1 MAPEH
6 WHEQLR
12 RGMLELAV
20 LLAVAREP
28 RYGLDILRHLEFA
41 NLVLAEGTIYP
52 LLARLEREGLLSAE
66 WVEREGPRPRKY
78 YQLTP
83 TGRVRMRKM
92 SEEFRAVSRGV
103 EQLIEGALGRNR

>member
-1 MAPEH
+1 MPPEH

-66 WVEREGPRPRKY
+66 WVEGEGPRPRKY
-78 YQLTP
+78 YQLTLA
-83 TGRVRMRKM
+83 GRARMRKM

-103 EQLIEGALGRNR
+103 EQLIEGVLGRSR